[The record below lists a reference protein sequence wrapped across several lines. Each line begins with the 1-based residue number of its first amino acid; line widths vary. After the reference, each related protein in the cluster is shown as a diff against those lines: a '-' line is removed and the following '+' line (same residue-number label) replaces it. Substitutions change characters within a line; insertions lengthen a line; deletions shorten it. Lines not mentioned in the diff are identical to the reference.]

1 MSALLEYLPLIL
13 FFGVYKFVDIYW
25 ATGVLIVVSIIQLV
39 YQHFTRGK
47 IATRHW
53 IFFAIALVLG
63 SLTILFQDEQFIK
76 WKATVIYA
84 TLAAS
89 LLVSRYVFKK
99 NLVEKALIGVLESA
113 NEKANAGQESNNIE
127 LPPHICEQLNLM
139 WFAILAFIAVLNIYI
154 AYTFS
159 LDFWVN
165 FKVFGLMGITFVAIL
180 VTLVRIYKYLPQ
192 EEGN

>member
-25 ATGVLIVVSIIQLV
+25 ATGVLIITSIIQLA
-39 YQHFTRGK
+39 YQYFAHGT

-53 IFFAIALVLG
+53 IFFAIALILG
-63 SLTILFQDEQFIK
+63 GLTILFQDEQFIK

-89 LLVSRYVFKK
+89 LLVSRYVFNK

-113 NEKANAGQESNNIE
+113 NEKANLGQEPNNIA

-139 WFAILAFIAVLNIYI
+139 WFAILTFIAVLNIYI

-180 VTLVRIYKYLPQ
+180 VTLVRVYKYLPQ